1 VKRQEIWQL
10 IVVVLGGILI
20 YKFVERDRMLM
31 AINQS
36 LPSKEAGILAG
47 IILGDVSGL
56 SKEVYGNFRN
66 SGIVHLL
73 VVSGT
78 NVMFLMRGIVE
89 NLAMW
94 LGRKKA
100 IVLGTA
106 AVIKYGEI
114 TGWQIPIIRATVLV
128 MIFYLAQL
136 LGRKYDLWRGIG
148 VAVPVMLLVDF
159 GMVKE
164 VSFWMSLV
172 AFLGVVTSKK
182 WTGKTVVDNLLL
194 AGWVSLWL
202 TPVIGL
208 AFSTINILGPIANTL
223 VVFLMEPILL
233 LGGLGMIV
241 GRGFLIILYPLLW
254 YLDWVAKGVGS
265 LGWASVGFKFNW
277 WMVAGWYLVLL
288 YFLVKDKAK
297 NY

>member
-1 VKRQEIWQL
+1 MKRQEIWQL
-10 IVVVLGGILI
+10 IVVVLSGILI
-20 YKFVERDRMLM
+20 YRFIDKERMLLV
-31 AINQS
+31 INQS

-89 NLAMW
+89 NLSVF

-100 IVLGTA
+100 ILLGIIA
-106 AVIKYGEI
+106 LLKYGQI

-148 VAVPVMLLVDF
+148 AAVVIMLLVDF
-159 GMVKE
+159 QMIKE
-164 VSFWMSLV
+164 ASFWMSLV

-182 WTGKTVVDNLLL
+182 WTGKKVVDNLLL

-202 TPVIGL
+202 TPVIGI
-208 AFSTINILGPIANTL
+208 AFSTINILGPVANAL
-223 VVFLMEPILL
+223 VVFSMEPILL
-233 LGGLGMIV
+233 IGGLGIIV
-241 GRGFLIILYPLLW
+241 GRWLLIILYPLLW

-265 LGWASVGFKFNW
+265 LGWASVSFKFNW
-277 WMVAGWYLVLL
+277 WMVVGWYLVLGWWL
-288 YFLVKDKAK
+288 RRR
-297 NY
+297 NEN